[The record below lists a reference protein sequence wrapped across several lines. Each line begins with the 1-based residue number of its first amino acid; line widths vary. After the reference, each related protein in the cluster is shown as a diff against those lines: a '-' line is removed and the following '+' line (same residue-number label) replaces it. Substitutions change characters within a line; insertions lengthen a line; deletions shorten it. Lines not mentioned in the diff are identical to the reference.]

1 MNLYFKILVFSLMI
15 IYTVL
20 LYLPMNIN
28 YKKFKFTKKLCLNL
42 SGAIGTSPT
51 NCWCL
56 MKYVHLL
63 IIGVIPIACFFYE
76 GIVKNYSLYTEANI
90 IKSFILIILS
100 FIGILEISFFMII
113 VVVSYLM
120 KKDSRKEMSNVS
132 WIKFNKKYPFY
143 TGMLKPIM
151 YTVFEIL
158 LYYYVMF
165 FVINDYLKVPVMYSI
180 LGIAILYSV
189 SKLAFTKNK
198 EQALIY
204 GIWAFALN
212 IIGSCIMIYSNSIIL
227 TFILYLLY
235 SFVIAFK
242 E

>member
-1 MNLYFKILVFSLMI
+1 MNLYLKILVFLLMT
-15 IYTVL
+15 IYIVI

-63 IIGVIPIACFFYE
+63 IIGVIPIACFFYR
-76 GIVKNYSLYTEANI
+76 GIVKNYSLYTETNI

-120 KKDSRKEMSNVS
+120 KKIVE
-132 WIKFNKKYPFY
+132 KK
-143 TGMLKPIM
+143 
-151 YTVFEIL
+151 
-158 LYYYVMF
+158 
-165 FVINDYLKVPVMYSI
+165 
-180 LGIAILYSV
+180 
-189 SKLAFTKNK
+189 
-198 EQALIY
+198 
-204 GIWAFALN
+204 
-212 IIGSCIMIYSNSIIL
+212 
-227 TFILYLLY
+227 
-235 SFVIAFK
+235 
-242 E
+242 